1 MPRQPYSDEQLILA
15 ARLYFLDGLAQVEI
29 GKIVNVSQAKV
40 SRMLALARERGLVR
54 ITVPEYDPRS
64 AGLEEKLRCTLGV
77 EAVVIRAISGLRIE
91 DIRRTVGYFASPV
104 VSDWITS
111 ARIVAVAGGRTI
123 RAVVEQIKRP
133 QSRSDV
139 ELVQAMGSIDSSPGP
154 YDAVELVRKLAERWQ
169 GTFLTLNS
177 PAILP
182 DPKTCARFLG
192 LEQIRQVMGRLA
204 KADLAL
210 IGVGTLANSV
220 FVERNIL
227 GPRDLKTL
235 RAAKA
240 VGEIL
245 GRFYTASGRECATT
259 FRQRVVSL
267 SLDGLRRI
275 PKRVGVVVGA
285 DRAEAV
291 RSAVRGGLL
300 NAILIDETGA
310 NALLGGTD
318 GSPSVS

>member
-1 MPRQPYSDEQLILA
+1 MPRQPYNDEQLILA
-15 ARLYFLDGLAQVEI
+15 ARLYFLDGLPQTEI
-29 GKIVNVSQAKV
+29 GKIVNVSQAQV

-64 AGLEEKLRCTLGV
+64 AALEEKLRSVLGV
-77 EAVVIRAISGLRIE
+77 EAVVIRSRSGQKIE
-91 DIRRTVGYFASPV
+91 DLRRTVGHFAAPV

-111 ARIVAVAGGRTI
+111 ARVVAVAGGRTI
-123 RAVVEQIKRP
+123 RAVVEPIKRP
-133 QSRSDV
+133 QSPSEV
-139 ELVQAMGSIDSSPGP
+139 ELIQAMGSIDSRPGP

-182 DPKTCARFLG
+182 DPETCARFLG
-192 LEQIRQVMGRLA
+192 LSQIRQVMARLA
-204 KADLAL
+204 KADLAI

-220 FVERNIL
+220 FVERKIL
-227 GPRDLKTL
+227 DPRDLKTL
-235 RAAKA
+235 NAARA

-245 GRFYTASGRECATT
+245 GRFYTASGRECATP

-275 PKRVGVVVGA
+275 PRRVGVVAGA
-285 DRAEAV
+285 DRAQAV
-291 RSAVRGGLL
+291 RAAVRGGLL
-300 NAILIDETGA
+300 NAIVIDESGA

-318 GSPSVS
+318 GSPSDS